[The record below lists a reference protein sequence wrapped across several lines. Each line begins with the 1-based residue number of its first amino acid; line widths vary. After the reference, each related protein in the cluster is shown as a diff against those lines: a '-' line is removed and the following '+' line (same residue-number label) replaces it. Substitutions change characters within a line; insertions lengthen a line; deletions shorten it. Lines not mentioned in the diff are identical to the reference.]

1 VSISFLKFSAR
12 RSVHDLQL
20 SVGGKPTAFY
30 IIGDANL
37 PILAMS
43 RNLYRS
49 IPSLTRELK
58 DKLALRIL
66 LAIGFV
72 ALALALTQL
81 LWLVVERPVSS
92 PLFFMAIIFY
102 AWVCGFRCGVLAA
115 FLSGITIDYYFI
127 QPIFEFTGARDEVVR
142 LLIFF
147 FEGVFLSWLIEKLR
161 IVGDEVNTKNLELR
175 ALSDRQQQLRE
186 EEQKRIAREV
196 HDELGQALTGIKMYI
211 HLLRKQ
217 VDAAE
222 VGPHVLSDG
231 LGGLIEMT
239 DDTIHT
245 VRRIASELRPSLLD
259 DFGLIPAMEWQVHE
273 FSRRTSIACDYETNT
288 EKADLG
294 AERNNA
300 VYRIVQEAL
309 TNVARHANANRV
321 SVEISSHEDAFSV
334 LIADNGRGISLLP
347 NQPLSLGLIGMEE
360 RSRMIGGELEIEST
374 PSVGTR
380 VRLSVP
386 LNGHAKEKDSRRN
399 SN

>member
-1 VSISFLKFSAR
+1 
-12 RSVHDLQL
+12 
-20 SVGGKPTAFY
+20 
-30 IIGDANL
+30 
-37 PILAMS
+37 MS

-92 PLFFMAIIFY
+92 PLFFMAIIFS

>member
-1 VSISFLKFSAR
+1 
-12 RSVHDLQL
+12 
-20 SVGGKPTAFY
+20 
-30 IIGDANL
+30 
-37 PILAMS
+37 MS
-43 RNLYRS
+43 RSLYRS
-49 IPSLTRELK
+49 IASLTRKLK
-58 DKLALRIL
+58 DKPAIRFLMT
-66 LAIGFV
+66 IGFV

-81 LWLVVERPVSS
+81 LWLLVDRPVSS
-92 PLFFMAIIFY
+92 PLFFMAIVFS
-102 AWVCGFRCGVLAA
+102 AWVCDFRCGVLAA

-127 QPIFEFTGARDEVVR
+127 QPIFEFTGARDEAVR

-147 FEGVFLSWLIEKLR
+147 SEGIFLSWLIEKLR
-161 IVGDEVNTKNLELR
+161 ITGDEVNLKNRELR

-196 HDELGQALTGIKMYI
+196 HDELGQALTGLKMYI

-245 VRRIASELRPSLLD
+245 VRRIASQLRPSLLD
-259 DFGLIPAMEWQVHE
+259 DFGLIPAMEWQVQE
-273 FSRRTSIACDYETNT
+273 FSRLTSIACDYETNT

-309 TNVARHANANRV
+309 TNVARHANAKRV
-321 SVEISSHEDAFSV
+321 SVEISSHEDQFSV
-334 LIADNGRGISLLP
+334 LIADNGRGFNLQP
-347 NQPLSLGLIGMEE
+347 NQPLSLGLIGMQE
-360 RSRMIGGELEIEST
+360 RSRMIGGDLDIESA
-374 PSVGTR
+374 PAFGTT

-386 LNGHAKEKDSRRN
+386 LNGNGHDSHRS